1 MSYLGKFFTEF
12 FYTSQNVS
20 IDDPDQTKPKKLG
33 VTGLD
38 FEF

>member
-20 IDDPDQTKPKKLG
+20 MDDPDLTKPKKIG
-33 VTGLD
+33 GNGIR
-38 FEF
+38 F